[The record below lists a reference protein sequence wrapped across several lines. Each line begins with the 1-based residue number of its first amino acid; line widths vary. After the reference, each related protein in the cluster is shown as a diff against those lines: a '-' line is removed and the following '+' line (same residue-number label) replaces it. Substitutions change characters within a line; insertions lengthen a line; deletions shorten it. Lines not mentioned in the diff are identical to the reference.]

1 MKRELKFR
9 AYSEQDAIMYQ
20 PLSLQAIAQL
30 GHDFSDN
37 IKLMQYTGL
46 KDKNDVEIY
55 EGDVLIALEPDED
68 SCMGREFEYKGVIS
82 YGNTLKISHYT
93 PEYPTSFCLISKSFY
108 KEQSLLWDRRWIY
121 EVIGNIYE
129 NPELLEEKE

>member
-1 MKRELKFR
+1 MREIKFR
-9 AYSEQDAIMYQ
+9 AWDLINEEMVVSSELETSELMDVFCSED
-20 PLSLQAIAQL
+20 LEV
-30 GHDFSDN
+30 
-37 IKLMQYTGL
+37 MQYTGL
-46 KDKNDVEIY
+46 KDKNGVEIY

-68 SCMGREFEYKGVIS
+68 SCMGREFEYKGVVS
-82 YGNTLKISHYT
+82 YGNTLRISHYT
-93 PEYPTSFCLISKSFY
+93 PEYLTSFCLISKSFY